1 MKRKRERQDFQFKKS
16 NPVLNK
22 IKLLE
27 YQMFEPTVVLG
38 AGIVS
43 NCPRMWDS
51 SWDRR
56 IVGVVN

>member
-38 AGIVS
+38 AGIVP
-43 NCPRMWDS
+43 NYPRMWDS